1 MSKTGFRGASSLLGP
16 FWLHLSVAFCEKGF
30 SLLCRR
36 WQEFGPCT
44 LCEAVWVNLFLMD
57 PPVEWIRSIYFFSPQ
72 GWQSTWNMV
81 AVILP
86 NISLLYFL
94 LDAIISSTVNW
105 ELIEG
110 HSRRPPT
117 YTYFCFLF
125 AKIDALH
132 YMLGKAV
139 CEFLS
144 SRCMSN
150 RVPCWTDCCADTDTS
165 RKPPFGDRVF
175 PFCSSN
181 SRYLK

>member
-1 MSKTGFRGASSLLGP
+1 
-16 FWLHLSVAFCEKGF
+16 
-30 SLLCRR
+30 
-36 WQEFGPCT
+36 
-44 LCEAVWVNLFLMD
+44 
-57 PPVEWIRSIYFFSPQ
+57 
-72 GWQSTWNMV
+72 MV

-110 HSRRPPT
+110 HSRHPPT

-150 RVPCWTDCCADTDTS
+150 RVPCWTDCVQTQTQVENPLLGIGFS
-165 RKPPFGDRVF
+165 LFVPVTLGI
-175 PFCSSN
+175 
-181 SRYLK
+181 